1 MFKNVVQLNNLQ
13 EFENNIVFKNSK
25 NQSLNK

>member
-13 EFENNIVFKNSK
+13 EFENIVFKNSK
-25 NQSLNK
+25 NQNLNK